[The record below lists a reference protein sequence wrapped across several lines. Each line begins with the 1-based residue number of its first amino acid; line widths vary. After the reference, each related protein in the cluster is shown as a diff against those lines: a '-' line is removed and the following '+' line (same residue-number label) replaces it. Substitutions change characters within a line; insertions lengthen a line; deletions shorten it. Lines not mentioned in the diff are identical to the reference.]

1 MFHAWKTLN
10 SFCQRM
16 QVFESFVS
24 VQTNLKK
31 CKWKQLRGRKRLSN
45 SRVYR
50 VLTSNLVSVG
60 LPGRGV
66 WLLLWITLPEFHS
79 RKLGTPACA
88 ISRRDCANSNV
99 GRWNKKRDRKIMRVI
114 WSAARLPV
122 RIPRSA
128 LWTPHQHN
136 DTMNCIINWDLP
148 NKEQTATH
156 GHTCT
161 HTPGNRHAW
170 HLKHTRSNTNTQT
183 QSQLK

>member
-1 MFHAWKTLN
+1 MFK
-10 SFCQRM
+10 
-16 QVFESFVS
+16 
-24 VQTNLKK
+24 QTWRNAS
-31 CKWKQLRGRKRLSN
+31 GSN
-45 SRVYR
+45 CVE
-50 VLTSNLVSVG
+50 
-60 LPGRGV
+60 GRGSV
-66 WLLLWITLPEFHS
+66 IAVFTECWPVIWYLSVYQAEECGFSCGKHYLSFNW
-79 RKLGTPACA
+79 KLGTPACA
-88 ISRRDCANSNV
+88 IRRRDCANSSV

-148 NKEQTATH
+148 NKEQPATH

-183 QSQLK
+183 HAQLK